1 MKDNN
6 SKMMMLLRERTKEEE
21 VEVGIEE
28 GVTEEDLDL
37 QMGEIKMRVNHSEED
52 TTMIDPKLI
61 DLKMTDL

>member
-28 GVTEEDLDL
+28 GVPEEDLDL

>member
-21 VEVGIEE
+21 EEVDIEE
-28 GVTEEDLDL
+28 GVLEEDLDS